1 MKSDA
6 AEIQFSLEKK
16 TLNDIVV
23 KKKWLFE
30 SCSSTTKRKSSNPTK
45 CILLSML
52 LRLII
57 NEIKDATERADFK
70 SNTQKTRLNFLTAY
84 MSITYKCRIM

>member
-1 MKSDA
+1 MK
-6 AEIQFSLEKK
+6 IFL
-16 TLNDIVV
+16 TDIVGE
-23 KKKWLFE
+23 KKWLSE
-30 SCSSTTKRKSSNPTK
+30 SCSPTMKSKSSNPTK

-84 MSITYKCRIM
+84 MSITHINVV